1 MAVTSPPPLTVL
13 NAPEQVNRRMQSGRI
28 SRAAPWLVLPLRT
41 VLFPLIQ
48 AALAGIFL
56 LSGRA
61 NAWEEASAWWP
72 VYLVLANGITFVI
85 LLTLVRREG
94 LSYTDLWKNV
104 GRSLG
109 SRRREIL
116 IWTGLILGSVVAG
129 GIGFVGAT
137 ILFYGGEMPEFVSA
151 LPMWAAWLSLLVMPL
166 SIALVE
172 LPAYFGY
179 AMPRLEAIT
188 GRRWLPLLLA
198 AFFLAIQHSTL
209 PLLFDVRFIV
219 FRFVQMILLALY
231 LGLIYHRTRRLG
243 PLMVLHFLADLQ
255 LGVTVFMLSV

>member
-109 SRRREIL
+109 SRSR
-116 IWTGLILGSVVAG
+116 
-129 GIGFVGAT
+129 
-137 ILFYGGEMPEFVSA
+137 
-151 LPMWAAWLSLLVMPL
+151 
-166 SIALVE
+166 
-172 LPAYFGY
+172 
-179 AMPRLEAIT
+179 
-188 GRRWLPLLLA
+188 
-198 AFFLAIQHSTL
+198 
-209 PLLFDVRFIV
+209 
-219 FRFVQMILLALY
+219 
-231 LGLIYHRTRRLG
+231 
-243 PLMVLHFLADLQ
+243 
-255 LGVTVFMLSV
+255 